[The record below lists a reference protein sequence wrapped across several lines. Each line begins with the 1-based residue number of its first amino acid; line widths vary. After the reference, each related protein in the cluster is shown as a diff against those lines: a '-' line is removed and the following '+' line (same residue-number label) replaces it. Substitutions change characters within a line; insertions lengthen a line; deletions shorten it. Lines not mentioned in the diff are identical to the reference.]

1 MGLTGLTAMGHN
13 IDVIGNNIANIN
25 TVGFRASRPT
35 FNDIFYQT
43 LFNGSGATG
52 NIGGIN
58 PLQIGTGVNLGSVD
72 TIFTQGS
79 PQTTGR
85 LLDLAING
93 DGFFVLKDGAGQ
105 EFLTRAGNFTL
116 DNEGYIVDPG
126 SGYRLT
132 GRMADANGVLQSTE
146 APSELQID
154 FNRQSLPKQTDTVRA
169 AGNFNAR
176 IGDPNSGDAVQ
187 MAQNST
193 NLLGLFDATGKSF
206 GLMNGDVI
214 RFETGYMNL
223 GNPPESIQN
232 PVDLTGVDT
241 GKGKGV
247 ILTVTST
254 TTVADLQAA
263 LNHFFNQAASSID
276 PSRTSGLEVSFTSA
290 GQFELANSGDNAYQ
304 GIRLGVTPRNNS
316 DTPPADANQRIGN
329 LFMNQ
334 DDPDFTKTLNVNP
347 DSVVQTNKIRRA
359 DTTTSIDIYDSQ
371 GKTHTIT
378 VGLAKDTQTPPA
390 DGATRVSQ
398 FQDSQGRPL
407 IPGGVIPAEP
417 EYNEPVL
424 DTANNT
430 AVFTARQISNIVAT
444 QGIYTFK
451 DGGGNLIALRL
462 SDGALSFNGGTF
474 NVPIQADG
482 GIDANFTAA
491 GLDVTGDS
499 MLNLTSNNNS
509 GGGLLGDTGFSP
521 TTTLDEMRTQIENR
535 INAAI
540 QQVAMNLTKID
551 PAATGLNLN
560 GITTLSAPAE
570 IPTIQI
576 TLTPEGS
583 LAFSAKGGSLGMSVS
598 DDATLTQNLISAAGG
613 EDKLGLVL
621 DLAAKTRSV
630 RVSTLNPLEPLAN
643 PADSGK
649 ATGFIKSADP
659 FDPDLSKAFGVA
671 NHDGSSASGSS
682 ATTLPSG
689 INDSGVH
696 LVALST
702 GVYPTN
708 TSLTTEKFD
717 GYAAFQPEVTA
728 FRALFNQEGY
738 GIPTNFDGRPGADQ
752 APQVPVGIVARDG
765 SGQSFTTNTIHQP
778 GMIRNTVNYQAVVP
792 NDPRGQAGQ
801 TTGTLIFDSEGR
813 FQSYGDGDGAPVI
826 TFDPDSTDP
835 NNSGVAPISVQM
847 ALDGI
852 TYFSGSNTAQFQSQD
867 GRAAG
872 SLDSVTVT
880 QNGDIMGIFT
890 NGDTQSLGKILLAKV
905 TNEGGLIQDGA
916 TVFTTGPNSGERVYV
931 EAGVEGGEIN
941 SGALE
946 LSNVDLA
953 QEFTNLI
960 IAQRAYQA
968 NARVITTG
976 DQILTEVVSLKR

>member
-1 MGLTGLTAMGHN
+1 
-13 IDVIGNNIANIN
+13 
-25 TVGFRASRPT
+25 FS
-35 FNDIFYQT
+35 
-43 LFNGSGATG
+43 
-52 NIGGIN
+52 
-58 PLQIGTGVNLGSVD
+58 
-72 TIFTQGS
+72 
-79 PQTTGR
+79 
-85 LLDLAING
+85 
-93 DGFFVLKDGAGQ
+93 
-105 EFLTRAGNFTL
+105 L
-116 DNEGYIVDPG
+116 DNQGYIVDPG

-132 GRMADANGVLQSTE
+132 GRMADANGALQSTA

-154 FNRQSLPKQTDTVRA
+154 FNRQSLPKQTETVRA

-176 IGDPNSGDAVQ
+176 VGEPTSGDTVQ
-187 MAQNST
+187 MAQSST
-193 NLLGLFDATGKSF
+193 NLMGLFDATGKSF

-223 GNPPESIQN
+223 GNPPQSVQN
-232 PVDLTGVDT
+232 PVDLAGMDT

-263 LNHFFNQAASSID
+263 LNQFFSQAAAGID
-276 PSRTSGLEVSFTSA
+276 PSLTSGLEVSFNSS
-290 GQFELANSGDNAYQ
+290 GRFELANSGADSYQ
-304 GIRLGVTPRNNS
+304 GLRLGVAPRNGS

-329 LFMNQ
+329 LFINQ
-334 DDPDFTKTLNVNP
+334 NDPDFTKTLNVNP
-347 DSVVQTNKIRRA
+347 DSVVQTNSIRRA

-378 VGLAKDTQTPPA
+378 VGLAKETQTPPA
-390 DGATRVSQ
+390 EGATLVSQ

-407 IPGGVIPAEP
+407 IPGGIVPVETEYSQPVI
-417 EYNEPVL
+417 

-430 AVFTARQISNIVAT
+430 AVFTARQISNVVAT

-491 GLDVTGDS
+491 GLDVTGDT
-499 MLNLTSNNNS
+499 MLNLASNNNS
-509 GGGLLGDTGFSP
+509 GGGLMGDTGFTP
-521 TTTLDEMRTQIENR
+521 ATTLDEMRSQIENR

-540 QQVAMNLTKID
+540 QQVASNLGKID
-551 PAATGLNLN
+551 PATTGLDLN
-560 GITTLSAPAE
+560 GITALSAPAG
-570 IPTIQI
+570 IPAIQI

-583 LAFSAKGGSLGMSVS
+583 LAFSAKDGSLGVS
-598 DDATLTQNLISAAGG
+598 ASGDATITQNLSAAAGG

-659 FDPDLSKAFGVA
+659 FDPDLAKAFGVVD
-671 NHDGSSASGSS
+671 NSGSSTSGSS

-689 INDSGVH
+689 INDSGVQ
-696 LVALST
+696 LVALSN
-702 GVYPTN
+702 GVYPAN

-717 GYAAFQPEVTA
+717 GYTAFQPEVTA

-738 GIPTNFDGRPGADQ
+738 GIPANYDSQPGVDL
-752 APQVPVGIVARDG
+752 APHVAAGIVARDG
-765 SGQSFTTNTIHQP
+765 SGESFKTNTIHQP

-792 NDPRGQAGQ
+792 NDPRGLPGR
-801 TTGTLIFDSEGR
+801 TTGSLIFDSEGR
-813 FQSYGDGDGAPVI
+813 FQSYGDGAGAPVI

-835 NNSGVAPISVQM
+835 NNSGVAPISVRM
-847 ALDGI
+847 NLDGI

-872 SLDSVTVT
+872 NLDSVTVT
-880 QNGDIMGIFT
+880 KAGDIMGIFT
-890 NGDTQSLGKILLAKV
+890 NGDTQALGKIMLAKV

-931 EAGVEGGEIN
+931 EAGVEGGVIN